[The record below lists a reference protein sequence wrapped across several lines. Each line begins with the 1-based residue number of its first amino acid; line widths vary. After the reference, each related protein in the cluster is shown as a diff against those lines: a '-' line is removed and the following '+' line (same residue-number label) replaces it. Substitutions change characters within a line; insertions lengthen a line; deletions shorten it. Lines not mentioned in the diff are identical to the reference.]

1 MKDRNRRNRKEFD
14 RPMMRTLRNRV
25 SRMRLPFLGLTAVL
39 LAALAAFCGNA
50 AAGTASIAGKISS
63 ATGSTVVLS
72 MPSSPGRIAGGRA
85 RGASSAPHA
94 ATWVEPPYFRYL
106 SGAGVEGPAG
116 PWETA
121 ALPDVARVSAAS
133 VNAPFSLVRNFAGLD
148 LNNIFSLNNGAG
160 FIPPDTMGAAG
171 PSHLVNIVNGGI
183 AVINKTT
190 GTIDNQTSLQGFWSP
205 FGTGAGQ
212 PANDVFD
219 PKVIYDPLSG
229 RFLAVSIGGRSAP
242 DSWILLAVSS
252 TSNPNDVWTL
262 YAIDADQDADAVVRS
277 NWADFPCLGVDAGHV
292 YVTANMFD
300 DTGRF
305 QYIKV
310 WTFRMSEVLVG
321 ATPLTVIE
329 FRDPPN
335 SGFTSQPAQVFGTS
349 SAEYVA
355 SAGWFDNATQTQRF
369 LRIATITFPGGV
381 GTWSDL
387 GLIHINGHSFTV
399 PDAPQQGGG
408 TPIDTGD
415 IRLANL
421 VYRGGR
427 LFTTHTVTPSIAD
440 NTRTEVAWYEIDPAA
455 ARTSVTT
462 AGPPVQQ
469 GRISDPARFY
479 FYPSIAVNAN
489 RDIVIGFSGSS
500 PTEFAGAYYSTRG
513 ASDSA
518 GTTSAPALLRA
529 GQGSYVRIGSSGRN
543 RWGDFSATC
552 LDPSADN
559 TFWTIQEYVVSTDTW
574 GTWWGAVTIS
584 TVPSPLGSGGIFG
597 PAGSS
602 SGGGCTVAKER
613 TSPGGSTDGSSSA
626 GTLVALISP
635 IAVLALRKRFAR
647 RGR

>member
-1 MKDRNRRNRKEFD
+1 
-14 RPMMRTLRNRV
+14 
-25 SRMRLPFLGLTAVL
+25 
-39 LAALAAFCGNA
+39 
-50 AAGTASIAGKISS
+50 
-63 ATGSTVVLS
+63 
-72 MPSSPGRIAGGRA
+72 
-85 RGASSAPHA
+85 
-94 ATWVEPPYFRYL
+94 
-106 SGAGVEGPAG
+106 
-116 PWETA
+116 
-121 ALPDVARVSAAS
+121 
-133 VNAPFSLVRNFAGLD
+133 LD
-148 LNNIFSLNNGAG
+148 LIDIFSLNNGFG

-171 PSHLVNIVNGGI
+171 PGHLVNIVNGGI
-183 AVINKTT
+183 AVLNKTT
-190 GTIDNQTSLQGFWSP
+190 GSIDNQTSLQGFWSP
-205 FGTGAGQ
+205 LGTGPGQ

-229 RFLAVSIGGRSAP
+229 RFIAVSIGGRSAP

-252 TSNPNDVWTL
+252 TSNPNDLWTL
-262 YAIDADQDADAVVRS
+262 YAIDADQDADAVVRN

-292 YVTANMFD
+292 YVTANMFPNA
-300 DTGRF
+300 GLPNAGLF

-310 WTFRMSEVLVG
+310 WAFRTSELLVG
-321 ATPLTVIE
+321 ATPLTVTE

-335 SGFTSQPAQVFGTS
+335 SAFTTQPAQVFGTS

-355 SAGWFDNATQTQRF
+355 SAGWTTQTQRF
-369 LRIATITFPGGV
+369 LRLATITFPGGV

-387 GLIHINGHSFTV
+387 GFIHINGHSFTL

-408 TPIDTGD
+408 TPIDAGD

-427 LFTTHTVTPSIAD
+427 LFTTHTVTPSVTD

-455 ARTSVTT
+455 ASVTT

-500 PTEFAGAYYSTRG
+500 PTEYAGAYYSTRG
-513 ASDSA
+513 ASDAA
-518 GTTSAPALLRA
+518 GTMSSPALLRA
-529 GQGSYVRIGSSGRN
+529 GQGSYVQLDSGSRN

-559 TFWTIQEYVVSTDTW
+559 TFWTIQEYVVSDNVW
-574 GTWWGAVTIS
+574 GTWLGAVTIGA
-584 TVPSPLGSGGIFG
+584 VPSPLGSGGIFG

-602 SGGGCTVAKER
+602 SSGGCAVARER
-613 TSPGGSTDGSSSA
+613 TSSSGSTDWPSSA
-626 GTLVALISP
+626 STLMALISP
-635 IAVLALRKRFAR
+635 VAVLSLRKRFVR

>member
-1 MKDRNRRNRKEFD
+1 MKDRNRRNRKGFD

-25 SRMRLPFLGLTAVL
+25 SKMRLPFPGWTAVL
-39 LAALAAFCGNA
+39 LAALAAFCGNVA
-50 AAGTASIAGKISS
+50 VGTASIPGKITSMK
-63 ATGSTVVLS
+63 GSTVVLS
-72 MPSSPGRIAGGRA
+72 MPATSGRIAGGRA
-85 RGASSAPHA
+85 RGASSAPQA
-94 ATWVEPPYFRYL
+94 AILAEPPYFRYL

-116 PWETA
+116 PWETSA
-121 ALPDVARVSAAS
+121 SRDVATVSPVS
-133 VNAPFSLVRNFAGLD
+133 VNAPFTLARSFAGLD
-148 LNNIFSLNNGAG
+148 LNNIFSLNGAG

-171 PSHLVNIVNGGI
+171 PGHLVNIVNGGI
-183 AVINKTT
+183 AVFNKTT
-190 GTIDNQTSLQGFWSP
+190 RTIDNQTSLQGFWSP
-205 FGTGAGQ
+205 LGTGPGQ

-219 PKVIYDPLSG
+219 SKVIYDPLSG
-229 RFLAVSIGGRSAP
+229 RFIVISIGGRSAP

-252 TSNPNDVWTL
+252 TSNPNDLWAL
-262 YAIDADQDADAVVRS
+262 YAIDADQDADAVVRNNS
-277 NWADFPCLGVDAGHV
+277 ADFPCLGVDAGHV

-300 DTGRF
+300 NTFQF
-305 QYIKV
+305 QYIKA
-310 WTFRMSEVLVG
+310 WAFQTSEVLVG
-321 ATPLTVIE
+321 ATPLTVTE

-355 SAGWFDNATQTQRF
+355 SAGWFDLATGAQRF
-369 LRIATITFPGGV
+369 LRIASITFPGGV

-387 GLIHINGHSFTV
+387 GFIHINGHSFTL

-415 IRLANL
+415 IRMANL
-421 VYRGGR
+421 VYRSGR
-427 LFTTHTVTPSIAD
+427 LFTTHTVTPSVVD

-455 ARTSVTT
+455 ASTSVTT

-500 PTEFAGAYYSTRG
+500 PTGFASAYYSNRG
-513 ASDSA
+513 GSDPA
-518 GTTSAPALLRA
+518 GTMSSPALLRA
-529 GQGSYVRIGSSGRN
+529 GQGSYVRIGSSGAN
-543 RWGDFSATC
+543 RWGDYSATC

-559 TFWTIQEYVVSTDTW
+559 TFWTIQEYVVSDNTW
-574 GTWWGAVTIS
+574 GTWWGAVTIG
-584 TVPSPLGSGGIFG
+584 TIPSPLGSGGIFG

-602 SGGGCTVAKER
+602 SSGGCTVARER
-613 TSPGGSTDGSSSA
+613 TSPGGPMDVPSSA
-626 GTLVALISP
+626 ATLVAFISP
-635 IAVLALRKRFAR
+635 AAVLALRKRYAR

>member
-1 MKDRNRRNRKEFD
+1 MIRI
-14 RPMMRTLRNRV
+14 LRNRV
-25 SRMRLPFLGLTAVL
+25 PGMRPPFFGSTVVL

-50 AAGTASIAGKISS
+50 AAGTVSIGGKIST

-72 MPSSPGRIAGGRA
+72 MPSYTGRIAGGRA
-85 RGASSAPHA
+85 RGSSFAPKA
-94 ATWVEPPYFRYL
+94 ATLVETPYYRYL
-106 SGAGVEGPAG
+106 SGVGVEGPAG
-116 PWETA
+116 PWETSA
-121 ALPDVARVSAAS
+121 SRDVARVSAAS
-133 VNAPFSLVRNFAGLD
+133 VNAPFSLVRSFAGLD
-148 LNNIFSLNNGAG
+148 LIDLFPLNNGFG

-171 PSHLVNIVNGGI
+171 PSHLVNIVNGGF
-183 AVINKTT
+183 AVFNKTT
-190 GTIDNQTSLQGFWSP
+190 GAIDNLTSLRVFWSP
-205 FGTGAGQ
+205 LGTGIGQ

-219 PKVIYDPLSG
+219 TKVIYDPLSG
-229 RFLAVSIGGRSAP
+229 RFIAVSIGGRSAP

-262 YAIDADQDADAVVRS
+262 YAIDADQDADAVVR
-277 NWADFPCLGVDAGHV
+277 NNAADFPCLGVDAGHV
-292 YVTANMFD
+292 YVTANMFNAA
-300 DTGRF
+300 GRF
-305 QYIKV
+305 QYIKA
-310 WTFRMSEVLVG
+310 WAFRTSEVLVG
-321 ATPLTVIE
+321 ATLLTVTE

-335 SGFTSQPAQVFGTS
+335 SGFTSQPAQVFGAS

-355 SAGWFDNATQTQRF
+355 SSGWFDNATQTQRF

-387 GLIHINGHSFTV
+387 GLIHINGHSFTL
-399 PDAPQQGGG
+399 PGAPQRGGG
-408 TPIDTGD
+408 MPIDTGD

-427 LFTTHTVTPSIAD
+427 LFTTHTVTPSITD

-455 ARTSVTT
+455 ASVTT

-513 ASDSA
+513 VSDSA
-518 GTTSAPALLRA
+518 GAMAAPTLLRA
-529 GQGSYVRIGSSGRN
+529 GQGSYVQLDSGGVN

-559 TFWTIQEYVVSTDTW
+559 TFWTIQEYVVTDNTW
-574 GTWWGAVTIS
+574 GTWWGAVTIG
-584 TVPSPLGSGGIFG
+584 TVPSPLSSGGIFG

-602 SGGGCTVAKER
+602 SGGGCTVARER
-613 TSPGGSTDGSSSA
+613 NSPVGPADGSSSA
-626 GTLVALISP
+626 ATLAVLISP
-635 IAVLALRKRFAR
+635 AALLVLRKRFAR